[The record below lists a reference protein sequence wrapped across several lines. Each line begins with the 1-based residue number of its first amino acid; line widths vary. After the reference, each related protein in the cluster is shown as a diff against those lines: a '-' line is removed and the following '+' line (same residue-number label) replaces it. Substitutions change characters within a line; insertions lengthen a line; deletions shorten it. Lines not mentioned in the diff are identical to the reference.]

1 MMTAVS
7 IFSCTNDYD
16 PGLIENLGMKEQPL
30 RIITKVLTTKSP
42 NFMQEFTRGSVI
54 GLHVVS
60 ESTGNIYDSNPDYKN
75 VRAEAFLVNNKL
87 NWRQSPDIYLNE
99 EPVTVYAYYPYQSQ
113 VNFDP
118 ENIPVRISPD
128 ASLTKDYMYGIQA
141 SGQRAVNQISPVALL
156 NMNHTLSLLSFQLRM
171 TPEAEGCFLLHA
183 IQIGNKAGGT
193 ALCFRGK
200 MNIKTGNIGGCA
212 GTNASTRLKL
222 NTPRMLKKIPDE
234 PQQLMVIPT
243 SRIRTDGDVEVLFTI
258 NETTFKYKI
267 PANTKWE
274 KGKRY
279 IYNLLFNGKDITL
292 ENVSTSEWLPVEGNM
307 ENTILT
313 FKFYVMFGYVRCN
326 SRISPL
332 KRHMKAPRPFY
343 PFSTYRQQHTSIQI

>member
-1 MMTAVS
+1 MITAVS

-30 RIITKVLTTKSP
+30 RLINKVLTKKSP

-75 VRAEAFLVNNKL
+75 VRAEAFLVNYKL

-118 ENIPVRISPD
+118 ENIPVRISLD

-156 NMNHTLSLLSFQLRM
+156 NMNHTLSLLSFQLRI

-193 ALCFRGK
+193 ALCFKGK

-307 ENTILT
+307 KNTIL
-313 FKFYVMFGYVRCN
+313 
-326 SRISPL
+326 
-332 KRHMKAPRPFY
+332 
-343 PFSTYRQQHTSIQI
+343 

>member
-1 MMTAVS
+1 MITAVS

-75 VRAEAFLVNNKL
+75 VRAEAFLVNYKL

-128 ASLTKDYMYGIQA
+128 ASLTKDYMYGIQT

-156 NMNHTLSLLSFQLRM
+156 NMNHTLSLLSFQLRI

-193 ALCFRGK
+193 ALCFKGK

-307 ENTILT
+307 KNTIL
-313 FKFYVMFGYVRCN
+313 
-326 SRISPL
+326 
-332 KRHMKAPRPFY
+332 
-343 PFSTYRQQHTSIQI
+343 

>member
-1 MMTAVS
+1 MITAVS

-75 VRAEAFLVNNKL
+75 VRAEAFLVNYKL

-156 NMNHTLSLLSFQLRM
+156 NMNHTLSLLSFQLRI

-193 ALCFRGK
+193 ALCFKGK

-212 GTNASTRLKL
+212 GTNASTGLKL

-307 ENTILT
+307 KNTIL
-313 FKFYVMFGYVRCN
+313 
-326 SRISPL
+326 
-332 KRHMKAPRPFY
+332 
-343 PFSTYRQQHTSIQI
+343 

>member
-75 VRAEAFLVNNKL
+75 VRAEAFLVNYKL

-141 SGQRAVNQISPVALL
+141 SGQRAVHQISPVALL
-156 NMNHTLSLLSFQLRM
+156 NMNHTLSLLGFQPRI
-171 TPEAEGCFLLHA
+171 TPEAEGCFLLQA

-193 ALCFRGK
+193 ALCFKGK

-292 ENVSTSEWLPVEGNM
+292 ENVSTSEWLSVEGNM
-307 ENTILT
+307 ENTIL
-313 FKFYVMFGYVRCN
+313 
-326 SRISPL
+326 
-332 KRHMKAPRPFY
+332 
-343 PFSTYRQQHTSIQI
+343 

>member
-1 MMTAVS
+1 MITAVS

-75 VRAEAFLVNNKL
+75 VRAEAFLVNYKL

-156 NMNHTLSLLSFQLRM
+156 NMNHTLSLLSFQLRI

-193 ALCFRGK
+193 ALCFKGK

-292 ENVSTSEWLPVEGNM
+292 ENVRSCFDF
-307 ENTILT
+307 I
-313 FKFYVMFGYVRCN
+313 R
-326 SRISPL
+326 
-332 KRHMKAPRPFY
+332 
-343 PFSTYRQQHTSIQI
+343 

>member
-1 MMTAVS
+1 MITAVS

-60 ESTGNIYDSNPDYKN
+60 ESTGNIYDSN
-75 VRAEAFLVNNKL
+75 VRAEAFLVNYKL

-156 NMNHTLSLLSFQLRM
+156 NMNHTLSLLSFQLRI

-193 ALCFRGK
+193 ALCFKGK

-307 ENTILT
+307 KNTIL
-313 FKFYVMFGYVRCN
+313 
-326 SRISPL
+326 
-332 KRHMKAPRPFY
+332 
-343 PFSTYRQQHTSIQI
+343 

>member
-1 MMTAVS
+1 MITAVS

-75 VRAEAFLVNNKL
+75 VRAEAFLVNYKL

-193 ALCFRGK
+193 ALCFSGK

-307 ENTILT
+307 KNTIL
-313 FKFYVMFGYVRCN
+313 
-326 SRISPL
+326 
-332 KRHMKAPRPFY
+332 
-343 PFSTYRQQHTSIQI
+343 

>member
-1 MMTAVS
+1 MITAVS

-75 VRAEAFLVNNKL
+75 VRAEAFLVNYKL

-156 NMNHTLSLLSFQLRM
+156 NMNHTLSLLSFQLRI

-193 ALCFRGK
+193 ALCFKGK

-279 IYNLLFNGKDITL
+279 IYNLLFNGKDIKL

-307 ENTILT
+307 KNTIL
-313 FKFYVMFGYVRCN
+313 
-326 SRISPL
+326 
-332 KRHMKAPRPFY
+332 
-343 PFSTYRQQHTSIQI
+343 

>member
-1 MMTAVS
+1 MITAVS

-75 VRAEAFLVNNKL
+75 VRAEAFLVNYKL

-156 NMNHTLSLLSFQLRM
+156 NMNHTLSLLSFQLRI

-193 ALCFRGK
+193 ALCFKGK

-279 IYNLLFNGKDITL
+279 IYNLLFNSKDITL

-307 ENTILT
+307 ENTIL
-313 FKFYVMFGYVRCN
+313 
-326 SRISPL
+326 
-332 KRHMKAPRPFY
+332 
-343 PFSTYRQQHTSIQI
+343 

>member
-1 MMTAVS
+1 MITAVS

-75 VRAEAFLVNNKL
+75 VRAEAFLVNYKL

-156 NMNHTLSLLSFQLRM
+156 NMNHTLSLLSFQLRI

-193 ALCFRGK
+193 ALCFKGK
-200 MNIKTGNIGGCA
+200 MNIKA

-307 ENTILT
+307 KNTIL
-313 FKFYVMFGYVRCN
+313 
-326 SRISPL
+326 
-332 KRHMKAPRPFY
+332 
-343 PFSTYRQQHTSIQI
+343 

>member
-75 VRAEAFLVNNKL
+75 VRAEAFLVNYKL

-156 NMNHTLSLLSFQLRM
+156 NMNHTLSLLSFQLRI

-193 ALCFRGK
+193 ALCFKGK

-292 ENVSTSEWLPVEGNM
+292 ENVSTSEWLSVEGNM
-307 ENTILT
+307 ENTIL
-313 FKFYVMFGYVRCN
+313 
-326 SRISPL
+326 
-332 KRHMKAPRPFY
+332 
-343 PFSTYRQQHTSIQI
+343 

>member
-1 MMTAVS
+1 MITAVS

-75 VRAEAFLVNNKL
+75 VRAEAFLVNYKL

-279 IYNLLFNGKDITL
+279 IYNLFFNGKDITL

-307 ENTILT
+307 ENTIL
-313 FKFYVMFGYVRCN
+313 
-326 SRISPL
+326 
-332 KRHMKAPRPFY
+332 
-343 PFSTYRQQHTSIQI
+343 

>member
-1 MMTAVS
+1 MITAVS

-16 PGLIENLGMKEQPL
+16 PGLIENLDMKEQPL

-75 VRAEAFLVNNKL
+75 VRAEAFLVNYKL

-243 SRIRTDGDVEVLFTI
+243 SRIRTDGDVEVLFII

-279 IYNLLFNGKDITL
+279 IYNLLFNSKDITL

-307 ENTILT
+307 ENTIL
-313 FKFYVMFGYVRCN
+313 
-326 SRISPL
+326 
-332 KRHMKAPRPFY
+332 
-343 PFSTYRQQHTSIQI
+343 

>member
-1 MMTAVS
+1 MITAVS

-75 VRAEAFLVNNKL
+75 VRAEAFLVNYKL

-156 NMNHTLSLLSFQLRM
+156 NMNHTLSLLSFQLRI

-193 ALCFRGK
+193 ALCFKGK

-222 NTPRMLKKIPDE
+222 NTPRMLGEIPDE

-307 ENTILT
+307 KNTIL
-313 FKFYVMFGYVRCN
+313 
-326 SRISPL
+326 
-332 KRHMKAPRPFY
+332 
-343 PFSTYRQQHTSIQI
+343 

>member
-1 MMTAVS
+1 MITAVS

-60 ESTGNIYDSNPDYKN
+60 ESTGNIYDSHPDYKN
-75 VRAEAFLVNNKL
+75 VRAEAFLVNYKL

-156 NMNHTLSLLSFQLRM
+156 NMNHTLSLLSFQLRI

-193 ALCFRGK
+193 ALCFKGK

-307 ENTILT
+307 KNTIL
-313 FKFYVMFGYVRCN
+313 
-326 SRISPL
+326 
-332 KRHMKAPRPFY
+332 
-343 PFSTYRQQHTSIQI
+343 

>member
-75 VRAEAFLVNNKL
+75 VRAEAFLVNYKL

-141 SGQRAVNQISPVALL
+141 SGQRAVHQISPVALL
-156 NMNHTLSLLSFQLRM
+156 NMNHTLSLLSFQLRI

-307 ENTILT
+307 KNTIL
-313 FKFYVMFGYVRCN
+313 
-326 SRISPL
+326 
-332 KRHMKAPRPFY
+332 
-343 PFSTYRQQHTSIQI
+343 

>member
-1 MMTAVS
+1 MITAVS

-75 VRAEAFLVNNKL
+75 VRAEAFLVNYKL

-141 SGQRAVNQISPVALL
+141 SGQRAVHQISPVALL

-243 SRIRTDGDVEVLFTI
+243 SRIRTDGDVEVLFII

-279 IYNLLFNGKDITL
+279 IYNLLFNSKDITL

-307 ENTILT
+307 ENTIL
-313 FKFYVMFGYVRCN
+313 
-326 SRISPL
+326 
-332 KRHMKAPRPFY
+332 
-343 PFSTYRQQHTSIQI
+343 

>member
-1 MMTAVS
+1 MITAVS

-141 SGQRAVNQISPVALL
+141 SGQRAVHQISPVALL

-193 ALCFRGK
+193 ALCFKGK

-307 ENTILT
+307 KNTIL
-313 FKFYVMFGYVRCN
+313 
-326 SRISPL
+326 
-332 KRHMKAPRPFY
+332 
-343 PFSTYRQQHTSIQI
+343 

>member
-1 MMTAVS
+1 MITAVS

-75 VRAEAFLVNNKL
+75 VRAEAFLVNYKL

-156 NMNHTLSLLSFQLRM
+156 NMNHTLSLLSFQLRI

-193 ALCFRGK
+193 ALCFKGK

-292 ENVSTSEWLPVEGNM
+292 ENVSTSEWLPGEGNM
-307 ENTILT
+307 KNTIL
-313 FKFYVMFGYVRCN
+313 
-326 SRISPL
+326 
-332 KRHMKAPRPFY
+332 
-343 PFSTYRQQHTSIQI
+343 

>member
-1 MMTAVS
+1 MITAVS
-7 IFSCTNDYD
+7 IFSCTNDYE

-75 VRAEAFLVNNKL
+75 VRAEAFLVNYKL

-118 ENIPVRISPD
+118 ENIPVRISLD

-156 NMNHTLSLLSFQLRM
+156 NMNHTLSLLSFQLRI

-193 ALCFRGK
+193 ALCFKGK

-307 ENTILT
+307 KNTIL
-313 FKFYVMFGYVRCN
+313 
-326 SRISPL
+326 
-332 KRHMKAPRPFY
+332 
-343 PFSTYRQQHTSIQI
+343 

>member
-1 MMTAVS
+1 MITAVS

-75 VRAEAFLVNNKL
+75 VRAEAFLVNYKL

-156 NMNHTLSLLSFQLRM
+156 NMNHTLSLLSFQLRI

-193 ALCFRGK
+193 ALCFKGK

-292 ENVSTSEWLPVEGNM
+292 ESVSTSEWLPVEGNM
-307 ENTILT
+307 KNTIL
-313 FKFYVMFGYVRCN
+313 
-326 SRISPL
+326 
-332 KRHMKAPRPFY
+332 
-343 PFSTYRQQHTSIQI
+343 

>member
-258 NETTFKYKI
+258 NETTFKDKI

-279 IYNLLFNGKDITL
+279 FYNLLFNGKDITL

-307 ENTILT
+307 ENTIL
-313 FKFYVMFGYVRCN
+313 
-326 SRISPL
+326 
-332 KRHMKAPRPFY
+332 
-343 PFSTYRQQHTSIQI
+343 

>member
-118 ENIPVRISPD
+118 ENILVRISPD

-156 NMNHTLSLLSFQLRM
+156 NMNHTLSLLSFQLRK
-171 TPEAEGCFLLHA
+171 
-183 IQIGNKAGGT
+183 QKA
-193 ALCFRGK
+193 
-200 MNIKTGNIGGCA
+200 
-212 GTNASTRLKL
+212 ASYSMRYRSETK
-222 NTPRMLKKIPDE
+222 PAV
-234 PQQLMVIPT
+234 QLFA
-243 SRIRTDGDVEVLFTI
+243 SG
-258 NETTFKYKI
+258 
-267 PANTKWE
+267 
-274 KGKRY
+274 
-279 IYNLLFNGKDITL
+279 
-292 ENVSTSEWLPVEGNM
+292 
-307 ENTILT
+307 
-313 FKFYVMFGYVRCN
+313 VR
-326 SRISPL
+326 
-332 KRHMKAPRPFY
+332 
-343 PFSTYRQQHTSIQI
+343 

>member
-1 MMTAVS
+1 MITAVS

-75 VRAEAFLVNNKL
+75 VRAEAFLVNYKL

-156 NMNHTLSLLSFQLRM
+156 NMNHTLSLLSFQLRI

-193 ALCFRGK
+193 ALCFKGK

-292 ENVSTSEWLPVEGNM
+292 ENISTSEWLPVEGNM
-307 ENTILT
+307 KNTIL
-313 FKFYVMFGYVRCN
+313 
-326 SRISPL
+326 
-332 KRHMKAPRPFY
+332 
-343 PFSTYRQQHTSIQI
+343 

>member
-1 MMTAVS
+1 MITAVS

-75 VRAEAFLVNNKL
+75 VRAEAFLVNYKL

-118 ENIPVRISPD
+118 ENIPVRISLD

-156 NMNHTLSLLSFQLRM
+156 NMNHTLSLLSFQLRI

-193 ALCFRGK
+193 ALCFKGK

-222 NTPRMLKKIPDE
+222 NTPRMLKKILDE

-307 ENTILT
+307 KNTIL
-313 FKFYVMFGYVRCN
+313 
-326 SRISPL
+326 
-332 KRHMKAPRPFY
+332 
-343 PFSTYRQQHTSIQI
+343 

>member
-1 MMTAVS
+1 MITAVS

-75 VRAEAFLVNNKL
+75 VRAEAFLVNYKL

-222 NTPRMLKKIPDE
+222 NTPRILKKIPDE

-243 SRIRTDGDVEVLFTI
+243 SRIRTDGDVEVLFII

-279 IYNLLFNGKDITL
+279 IYNLLFNSKDITL

-307 ENTILT
+307 ENTIL
-313 FKFYVMFGYVRCN
+313 
-326 SRISPL
+326 
-332 KRHMKAPRPFY
+332 
-343 PFSTYRQQHTSIQI
+343 

>member
-1 MMTAVS
+1 MITAVS

-75 VRAEAFLVNNKL
+75 VRAEAFLVNYKL

-118 ENIPVRISPD
+118 ENIPVRISLD
-128 ASLTKDYMYGIQA
+128 DSLTKDYMYGIQA

-156 NMNHTLSLLSFQLRM
+156 NMNHTLSLLSFQLRI

-193 ALCFRGK
+193 ALCFKGK

-307 ENTILT
+307 KNTIL
-313 FKFYVMFGYVRCN
+313 
-326 SRISPL
+326 
-332 KRHMKAPRPFY
+332 
-343 PFSTYRQQHTSIQI
+343 

>member
-1 MMTAVS
+1 MITAVS

-75 VRAEAFLVNNKL
+75 VRAEAFLVNYKL

-307 ENTILT
+307 KNTIL
-313 FKFYVMFGYVRCN
+313 
-326 SRISPL
+326 
-332 KRHMKAPRPFY
+332 
-343 PFSTYRQQHTSIQI
+343 

>member
-1 MMTAVS
+1 MITAVS

-75 VRAEAFLVNNKL
+75 VQAEAFLVNYKL

-156 NMNHTLSLLSFQLRM
+156 NMNHTLSLLSFQLRI

-193 ALCFRGK
+193 ALCFKGK

-307 ENTILT
+307 KNTIL
-313 FKFYVMFGYVRCN
+313 
-326 SRISPL
+326 
-332 KRHMKAPRPFY
+332 
-343 PFSTYRQQHTSIQI
+343 

>member
-1 MMTAVS
+1 MITAVS

-75 VRAEAFLVNNKL
+75 VRAEAFLVNYKL

-292 ENVSTSEWLPVEGNM
+292 ENVSTSEWLSVEGNM
-307 ENTILT
+307 ENTIL
-313 FKFYVMFGYVRCN
+313 
-326 SRISPL
+326 
-332 KRHMKAPRPFY
+332 
-343 PFSTYRQQHTSIQI
+343 

>member
-1 MMTAVS
+1 MITAVS

-75 VRAEAFLVNNKL
+75 VRAEAFLVNYKL

-156 NMNHTLSLLSFQLRM
+156 NMNHTLSLLSFQLRI

-193 ALCFRGK
+193 ALCFKGK
-200 MNIKTGNIGGCA
+200 MNIKTRNMGGCA

-307 ENTILT
+307 KNTIL
-313 FKFYVMFGYVRCN
+313 
-326 SRISPL
+326 
-332 KRHMKAPRPFY
+332 
-343 PFSTYRQQHTSIQI
+343 

>member
-1 MMTAVS
+1 M
-7 IFSCTNDYD
+7 
-16 PGLIENLGMKEQPL
+16 
-30 RIITKVLTTKSP
+30 
-42 NFMQEFTRGSVI
+42 
-54 GLHVVS
+54 
-60 ESTGNIYDSNPDYKN
+60 
-75 VRAEAFLVNNKL
+75 RAEAFLIHNKL
-87 NWRQSPDIYLNE
+87 DWRQSPEIYLNE

-113 VNFDP
+113 VDFDP

-193 ALCFRGK
+193 ALCFGGK

-222 NTPRMLKKIPDE
+222 NTPLMLKKISDE

-258 NETTFKYKI
+258 NETTFKYKV

-274 KGKRY
+274 KE
-279 IYNLLFNGKDITL
+279 KDIYTTFS
-292 ENVSTSEWLPVEGNM
+292 STVK
-307 ENTILT
+307 T
-313 FKFYVMFGYVRCN
+313 
-326 SRISPL
+326 SRS
-332 KRHMKAPRPFY
+332 KM
-343 PFSTYRQQHTSIQI
+343 

>member
-1 MMTAVS
+1 MITAVS

-42 NFMQEFTRGSVI
+42 NFMQEFTRGSGI

-75 VRAEAFLVNNKL
+75 VRAEAFLVNYKL

-156 NMNHTLSLLSFQLRM
+156 NMNHTLSLLSFQLRI

-193 ALCFRGK
+193 ALCFKGK

-307 ENTILT
+307 KNTIL
-313 FKFYVMFGYVRCN
+313 
-326 SRISPL
+326 
-332 KRHMKAPRPFY
+332 
-343 PFSTYRQQHTSIQI
+343 

>member
-1 MMTAVS
+1 MITAVS

-75 VRAEAFLVNNKL
+75 VRAEAFLVNYKL

-156 NMNHTLSLLSFQLRM
+156 NMNHTLSLLSFQLRI

-183 IQIGNKAGGT
+183 IQIENKAGGT
-193 ALCFRGK
+193 ALCFKGK

-307 ENTILT
+307 KNTIL
-313 FKFYVMFGYVRCN
+313 
-326 SRISPL
+326 
-332 KRHMKAPRPFY
+332 
-343 PFSTYRQQHTSIQI
+343 